1 MDLGLTGKR
10 ALVLGS
16 SKGLGHGIAEQ
27 LAAEGA
33 HVTLVGRN
41 EDRLRQAAEAISARG
56 AGTAR
61 YVAVDMNGPEAVDRL
76 MAGLAGGPGAID
88 ILVNNSGGPPPGNI
102 SAVTAED
109 WLKHFQAMVVT
120 LIETT
125 GRVLP
130 GMRERGWGR
139 ILTVASS
146 GVIQPIPNLG
156 ISNTLRASLV
166 NWGKTLSLE
175 VAPDGVTVNTILPG
189 RIQTERLEQL
199 DAVAAQ
205 KFNKSLEEVAA
216 TNKTQIPVGR
226 YGTVEEFASVATF
239 LLSARASYVT
249 GTVTLVDGGAVK
261 SR

>member
-1 MDLGLTGKR
+1 MDLGLSGKR

-16 SKGLGHGIAEQ
+16 SKGLGHGIAEM

-33 HVTLVGRN
+33 HVILVGRN
-41 EDRLRQAAEAISARG
+41 EERLAQAAETITARG

-61 YVAVDMNGPEAVDRL
+61 FVAVDMNGPGAVDRL
-76 MAGLAGGPGAID
+76 MEGVEGGPGAVD

-102 SAVTAED
+102 SAVGASD
-109 WLKHFQAMVVT
+109 WTKHFETMVVT
-120 LIETT
+120 LIETA

-130 GMRERGWGR
+130 GMRERKWGR
-139 ILTVASS
+139 ILTIASS

-156 ISNTLRASLV
+156 ISNTLRVSLV

-189 RIQTERLEQL
+189 RIHTERVDQL
-199 DAVAAQ
+199 DQSASDKQGKDIEAVRAA
-205 KFNKSLEEVAA
+205 ARA
-216 TNKTQIPVGR
+216 QIPVGR

-239 LLSARASYVT
+239 LVSARASYVT
-249 GTVTLVDGGAVK
+249 GSVTLVDGGLVK
-261 SR
+261 SW

>member
-1 MDLGLTGKR
+1 
-10 ALVLGS
+10 
-16 SKGLGHGIAEQ
+16 
-27 LAAEGA
+27 
-33 HVTLVGRN
+33 
-41 EDRLRQAAEAISARG
+41 
-56 AGTAR
+56 
-61 YVAVDMNGPEAVDRL
+61 
-76 MAGLAGGPGAID
+76 
-88 ILVNNSGGPPPGNI
+88 
-102 SAVTAED
+102 
-109 WLKHFQAMVVT
+109 VT

-139 ILTVASS
+139 ILTIASS

-175 VAPDGVTVNTILPG
+175 VAKDGVTVNTILPG

-199 DAVAAQ
+199 DAVTSQ
-205 KFNKSLEEVAA
+205 RQNKSLEEVAA
-216 TNKTQIPVGR
+216 AAKAQIPAGR

-239 LLSARASYVT
+239 LLSERASYVT

>member
-41 EDRLRQAAEAISARG
+41 EDRLRQAAEAITARG

-76 MAGLAGGPGAID
+76 MAGLADGPGAID

-130 GMRERGWGR
+130 ACASRLGPHPR
-139 ILTVASS
+139 ASS
-146 GVIQPIPNLG
+146 GVISRSPT
-156 ISNTLRASLV
+156 SASPTRCARP
-166 NWGKTLSLE
+166 WSTGARRCPGGCSRWRHGKHDP
-175 VAPDGVTVNTILPG
+175 ARPHPDGTAGAARCRRGPEVQQEPG
-189 RIQTERLEQL
+189 GSGRHQQ
-199 DAVAAQ
+199 DAD
-205 KFNKSLEEVAA
+205 
-216 TNKTQIPVGR
+216 PVGR

>member
-1 MDLGLTGKR
+1 
-10 ALVLGS
+10 
-16 SKGLGHGIAEQ
+16 
-27 LAAEGA
+27 
-33 HVTLVGRN
+33 
-41 EDRLRQAAEAISARG
+41 
-56 AGTAR
+56 
-61 YVAVDMNGPEAVDRL
+61 VDRL
-76 MAGLAGGPGAID
+76 VGGLADGPGAID
-88 ILVNNSGGPPPGNI
+88 ILVNNSGGPLPANI

-125 GRVLP
+125 SRVLP

-139 ILTVASS
+139 ILTIASS

-175 VAPDGVTVNTILPG
+175 VASDGVTVNTILPG

-199 DAVAAQ
+199 DAVASQ
-205 KFNKSLEEVAA
+205 RQNKSLEEVAA
-216 TNKTQIPVGR
+216 ANKAQIPVGR

-239 LLSARASYVT
+239 LLSERASYVT